1 MGETDTETEPAAEDT
16 PPAPAPTGAEMVA
29 AWKARDRGAELKA
42 LAADPAAVAAMR
54 RRLVS
59 LGITPAANPF
69 DGSQTAQA
77 PAAPRGAPKET
88 PGSDWRKW
96 LPKGFK
102 S

>member
-1 MGETDTETEPAAEDT
+1 MGEDT
-16 PPAPAPTGAEMVA
+16 PTPATEEPSPAVAPTGAELAA

-59 LGITPAANPF
+59 LGITPATNPF
-69 DGSQTAQA
+69 DGSQAVEA
-77 PAAPRGAPKET
+77 PAGRRKPSKKRR
-88 PGSDWRKW
+88 PGFSFRK
-96 LPKGFK
+96 GSK

>member
-1 MGETDTETEPAAEDT
+1 MGETDTEPATEEPSPAS
-16 PPAPAPTGAEMVA
+16 PATTADIVA

-59 LGITPAANPF
+59 LGIQPAPNPF
-69 DGSQTAQA
+69 DGSQAIEA
-77 PAAPRGAPKET
+77 PAGPRKRKPSKRRRAFSFRK
-88 PGSDWRKW
+88 GS
-96 LPKGFK
+96 K